1 MARPSLHAIRH
12 VAANDLRLFAR
23 DRGTM
28 FWAFV
33 GPILFMG
40 FFGLL
45 FKGGEK
51 PPPTTVWLQDGDG
64 NGNLGRA
71 VTLLLRDDGAVVEPA
86 RADTTPPDGVF
97 LLVLAA
103 GSTDSLAA
111 GRPPRVVLRTS
122 NENPTPR
129 ERTVLAQVTRALM
142 NAFLGLS
149 AADARAALDDST
161 LRARISYEPRV
172 RLTKREIPAPEPSVG
187 FQHTVP
193 GYIVMFLFMTL
204 MTSGAAVLIDERRR
218 GQLRRAL
225 VSNLR
230 AEELVAGKFA
240 SRILFAWMQIVVMLG
255 IGILVFRVRFGT
267 HPGALCAVLL
277 AFALS
282 ATGLGLLF
290 ATLFRNPDKA
300 GGVGSLISMAAAA
313 LGGCWWPLEIVP
325 GWMRQIAF
333 LLPTGWG
340 YDGLNRV
347 MAMDAGLPQ
356 VARHVAVLLAI
367 AAVTLPLA
375 ARRLARSAG

>member
-1 MARPSLHAIRH
+1 
-12 VAANDLRLFAR
+12 
-23 DRGTM
+23 M
-28 FWAFV
+28 FWAFL

-45 FKGGEK
+45 FKGGGE
-51 PPPTTVWLQDGDG
+51 PPPTTVWLYEGG
-64 NGNLGRA
+64 GSSNLGRA
-71 VTLLLRDDGAVVEPA
+71 VALLLGDDGAVVKAAP
-86 RADTTPPDGVF
+86 ADTTPPEDVF
-97 LLVLAA
+97 LLALPA

-111 GRPPRVVLRTS
+111 GRPPHAVLRTP

-129 ERTVLAQVTRALM
+129 ERTVLAQATRALM

-161 LRARISYEPRV
+161 LRARIGYEPRV
-172 RLTKREIPAPEPSVG
+172 RLAKRAIQAPAPSVG

-193 GYIVMFLFMTL
+193 GYIVMFLLMTL
-204 MTSGAAVLIDERRR
+204 MTSGAAVLIEERRSC
-218 GQLRRAL
+218 QLRRAL
-225 VSNLR
+225 VSRLQ
-230 AEELVAGKFA
+230 AHELVLGKFA
-240 SRILFAWMQIVVMLG
+240 SRIVFAWMQIVVMLG
-255 IGILVFRVRFGT
+255 IGILAFRVRFGT
-267 HPGALCAVLL
+267 HPDALGAVLF

-290 ATLFRNPDKA
+290 ATLFRHPEKA
-300 GGVGSLISMAAAA
+300 AGVGSLLAMATAA

-340 YDGLNRV
+340 YDALNRV
-347 MAMDAGLPQ
+347 MALDAGLPQ
-356 VARHVAVLLAI
+356 VARHVAVLLGI
-367 AAVTLPLA
+367 AAVSLPLA